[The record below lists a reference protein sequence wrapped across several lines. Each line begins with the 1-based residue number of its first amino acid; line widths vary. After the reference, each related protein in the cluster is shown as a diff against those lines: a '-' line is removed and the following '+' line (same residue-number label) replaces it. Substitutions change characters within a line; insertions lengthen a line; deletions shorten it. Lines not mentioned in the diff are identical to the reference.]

1 MSLCQLYPHQGLLHI
16 QSCVYVGIRG
26 GDVSKIISGIK
37 HHIIQSF
44 YSFFTVQ
51 TVYEYT

>member
-16 QSCVYVGIRG
+16 QSYVYVCIRG
-26 GDVSKIISGIK
+26 GVVSEIISGIK

-44 YSFFTVQ
+44 YFFTVQ
-51 TVYEYT
+51 TIYEYT